1 MDQNIFN
8 LLLGIITLVISV
20 SGISLINYLNQKTYT
35 EKIKNYSITAKQVVI
50 SIEQLNPQLAGID
63 KKELSINKLIDI
75 SNKKITREQADILIE
90 SAVFEIKNLK

>member
-20 SGISLINYLNQKTYT
+20 SGIALINYLNQKTYT

-63 KKELSINKLIDI
+63 KKELSINKLIDL

>member
-1 MDQNIFN
+1 MNQNIFN